1 MPVFQKIIR
10 LFLLTVF
17 GCTVHFSYAQQVP
30 VNADTTQIKKESKKK
45 QGATDTSGI
54 KMYSPKKA
62 AIRSAIIPGWG
73 QAYNKK
79 YWKIPIVWGAL
90 ITTGVIFTNN
100 LSTYKDLKQAYIG
113 KYNASHPPFD
123 STEYWKIPDYLLPLS
138 EETIRYN
145 RDEYRRY
152 VDYSALFFIIF
163 WGLNVVDAAVD
174 AHLKSFDVSPTL
186 SLQIK
191 PGYSEMAG
199 TNGISLV
206 LHIGK

>member
-1 MPVFQKIIR
+1 MPVLQKIIR
-10 LFLLTVF
+10 LLLLTVLV
-17 GCTVHFSYAQQVP
+17 CAVVFSYAQQAP
-30 VNADTTQIKKESKKK
+30 VTADSLHVKKESKKK
-45 QGATDTSGI
+45 QAVPDTTGI
-54 KMYSPKKA
+54 TMYSPKKA
-62 AIRSAIIPGWG
+62 AIRSAILPGWG

-90 ITTGVIFTNN
+90 ITTGIIFSNN

-113 KYNASHPPFD
+113 KYNARVPPYD

-186 SLQIK
+186 SLRIK
-191 PGYSEMAG
+191 PGYSEMAK
-199 TNGISLV
+199 TNGVSLV
-206 LHIGK
+206 LQIGK

>member
-10 LFLLTVF
+10 LLLLMVF
-17 GCTVHFSYAQQVP
+17 VCTVHFSYSQQPP
-30 VNADTTQIKKESKKK
+30 VNTDTAQVKKESKKK
-45 QGATDTSGI
+45 KSAADSTSVN
-54 KMYSPKKA
+54 MYSPRKA
-62 AIRSAIIPGWG
+62 AIRSAILPGWG

-113 KYNASHPPFD
+113 KYNARVPPYD

-191 PGYSEMAG
+191 PGYSEMAR
-199 TNGISLV
+199 TNGVSLV
-206 LHIGK
+206 LHIGR

>member
-1 MPVFQKIIR
+1 MPAFQIIYR
-10 LFLLTVF
+10 LLLFPAFCMAVYI
-17 GCTVHFSYAQQVP
+17 SNAQQPEAP
-30 VNADTTQIKKESKKK
+30 VDTAVIKKETRKKSSSVDSL
-45 QGATDTSGI
+45 GNRI
-54 KMYSPKKA
+54 YSPKKA

-73 QAYNKK
+73 QAYNKR

-90 ITTGVIFTNN
+90 VTTGVIFANN

-113 KYNASHPPFD
+113 KYNARVHKD
-123 STEYWKIPDYLLPLS
+123 STEYWEIDPYLLPLS

-145 RDEYRRY
+145 RDVYRKY

-186 SLQIK
+186 SLRVK

-199 TNGISLV
+199 TNGVSLV